1 MLVATVAGAGYA
13 PVAPGTV
20 ASALTVLVLW
30 LVPFTRAGLVVF
42 LAIVVVVGT
51 WAAHHAEAVIGGKDP
66 GAIVIDEVAGMAL
79 SVLVFPLTV
88 PVLGTGFLLFRLFDI
103 AKPFPA
109 RGSQR
114 IGGGVGV
121 MIDDLIAGVYALATV
136 ALLRWLV
143 RWP

>member
-51 WAAHHAEAVIGGKDP
+51 WAAHHAEVVIGSKDP

-88 PVLGTGFLLFRLFDI
+88 PVLVTGFLLFRLFDI

>member
-1 MLVATVAGAGYA
+1 M
-13 PVAPGTV
+13 APGTV
-20 ASALTVLVLW
+20 ASALTVLLLW
-30 LVPFTRAGLVVF
+30 LVPFTRVGLVVF
-42 LAIVVVVGT
+42 LAVVVVVGT

-79 SVLVFPLTV
+79 SVVLFPLTV
-88 PVLGTGFLLFRLFDI
+88 PVLATGFLLFRLFDI
-103 AKPFPA
+103 VKPFPA

-121 MIDDLIAGVYALATV
+121 MVDDLVAGVYALVVV
-136 ALLRWLV
+136 ALMRWLV